1 MTRHYSVT
9 INGPAVT
16 FVAHKDGETASEF
29 EMDRVAQGY
38 CSRAFGNIDGEAYL
52 VVYYKPVG
60 RTILTEE
67 GNDTS
72 KGQKGPQKA
81 QERHIME
88 APACEGCPECV
99 VLFDE
104 EGGYYG
110 KVPDTHSTTCRGC
123 EHNDRRTE

>member
-16 FVAHKDGETASEF
+16 FVAHKDGETAAEF

-38 CSRAFGNIDGEAYL
+38 CSRAFGDFDGEAYL
-52 VVYYKPVG
+52 IVYYKPVG
-60 RTILTEE
+60 RTILAKE

-72 KGQKGPQKA
+72 KRKKGPQKA

-88 APACEGCPECV
+88 APACEGCPESV
-99 VLFDE
+99 VIFDE
-104 EGGYYG
+104 GGVYG
-110 KVPDTHSTTCRGC
+110 VVPDTHSTTCKGC
-123 EHNDRRTE
+123 GHCKGAE